1 MSVIEPLKTL
11 EELLSFDRLLLF
23 VVEPSRDV
31 GRGEQGRPK
40 NMLLHNT
47 AAYLEDKFVYGSNY
61 AKSYNFPLWQAIDT
75 FVYYTENMVTIPQ
88 QGWIPAAHKHGVNV
102 FGTVTLKSEEG
113 AKAINKIKGAHLVA
127 KVASQLARVA
137 ARQWFDGW
145 LVRIVTG
152 MDYSAV
158 HFVISLLAALNEEM
172 HHAVPGSTVVW
183 QASARPGGKVEPQS
197 KLNDKNLRFFDS
209 CYGIVLNFKWDED
222 LFSESAESAG
232 KRRGDVYAGID
243 ILARGTCYESRFEMH
258 KAVSI
263 ALQYS
268 LSAAI
273 SGAGCVYVED
283 RVVHL
288 DQCLMRYTMYGTDF
302 TLNFRQNQ
310 CQ

>member
-31 GRGEQGRPK
+31 GR
-40 NMLLHNT
+40 
-47 AAYLEDKFVYGSNY
+47 
-61 AKSYNFPLWQAIDT
+61 
-75 FVYYTENMVTIPQ
+75 
-88 QGWIPAAHKHGVNV
+88 
-102 FGTVTLKSEEG
+102 GTVTLKSEEG

-152 MDYSAV
+152 LQRSPLRHQPPCCLERRNAPRC
-158 HFVISLLAALNEEM
+158 A
-172 HHAVPGSTVVW
+172 GSTVVW

-288 DQCLMRYTMYGTDF
+288 DQCLMSIPCTAQTSR
-302 TLNFRQNQ
+302 
-310 CQ
+310 